1 LSKSQKRA
9 RNVRTKIVKDG
20 RLLQKTGVRD
30 LFRRTALLA
39 AAVCVG
45 LSSVSSP
52 ARAADELVAGFRES
66 GLVSLTFAGTQL
78 LKKGQPRLRH
88 VFWESGDVDDVPGSA
103 QPTTSFDLRSLTLVQ
118 TWTQGQIACVYREST
133 DRLNIQITFTNRGD
147 RRIRGLDM
155 NVLDLAFPIT
165 PGGPGWNND
174 LHTTSD
180 AVDDVAA
187 IIAQYGS
194 ASLAA
199 VGTDLDS
206 EFRLQLEK
214 DFETVNPG
222 YNLMVGTLSKSTSD
236 FVHVDGCRLD
246 PGQAVRF
253 QISLRFGPS
262 KAGLADLAGDVF
274 AKFRQRFPRVLNWP
288 DRRPITMLM
297 LASSAAEH
305 HSSTNP
311 RGWLNDPRV
320 DVTTPDGRD
329 AFKNQ
334 MLQQRAQRC
343 VDQCELRGAQ
353 GVIVWDVEGEEYPPL
368 VFVGDP
374 RKLPQLAPEMDAIA
388 TDVFKVFSDAGLK
401 TGICIRP
408 SRIAKQKGETPWRHD
423 FMGFDP
429 VAEMAGKIAY
439 AKRRWGCTLFYVDTN
454 VTLALASRGP
464 GKKDEVQNW
473 FVRADQMRRLAQRFP
488 DVLIIPEFQYTG
500 YYSHLSGYRE
510 LRGGIAST
518 SERDRLAYPGA
529 FSVINVADG
538 PIVERRAD
546 LLAGVRRGDILMFR
560 GWFGTRDGALV
571 QGIYEEARR

>member
-1 LSKSQKRA
+1 
-9 RNVRTKIVKDG
+9 VRTKILKDG
-20 RLLQKTGVRD
+20 RALPETGARAV
-30 LFRRTALLA
+30 FRRAAFLA
-39 AAVCVG
+39 AAVCLG
-45 LSSVSSP
+45 LSSLASA

-66 GLVSLTFAGTQL
+66 GLVSLTYAGTQL
-78 LKKGQPRLRH
+78 LKNGQPRLRH
-88 VFWESGDVDDVPGSA
+88 VVWESGDVDDVPGSA

-118 TWTQGQIACVYREST
+118 NWSQGRIACVYREST
-133 DRLNIQITFTNRGD
+133 DRLDIQITFTNGSD

-155 NVLDLAFPIT
+155 NVLDLAFPVT
-165 PGGPGWNND
+165 PSGPGWDND

-187 IIAQYGS
+187 IVAQYGS
-194 ASLAA
+194 GSLVA
-199 VGTDLDS
+199 VGTDLES

-214 DFETVNPG
+214 DFAPVNPG
-222 YNLMVGTLSKSTSD
+222 YILMVGTQSKSASD

-246 PGQAVRF
+246 PGKSVRF
-253 QISLRFGPS
+253 RISLRFGPA

-274 AKFRQRFPRVLNWP
+274 AKYRQRFPRALTWP
-288 DRRPITMLM
+288 DRRPLTMLM

-329 AFKNQ
+329 SFKNKV
-334 MLQQRAQRC
+334 MQQRVGRC

-374 RKLPQLAPEMDAIA
+374 RKLPQLAPEMDAIVD
-388 TDVFKVFSDAGLK
+388 DVFKTLSDAGLK
-401 TGICIRP
+401 TGVCIRP
-408 SRIAKQKGETPWRHD
+408 SRIVKQKGDTPWRHD

-429 VAEMAGKIAY
+429 LAEMAGKIAY

-464 GKKDEVQNW
+464 GKKDGTENW
-473 FVRADQMRRLAQRFP
+473 FVRAEQMRRLAAQFP

-538 PIVERRAD
+538 PIVERRDD

-571 QGIYEEARR
+571 QGIYDEARR

>member
-1 LSKSQKRA
+1 MRRHLSLS
-9 RNVRTKIVKDG
+9 
-20 RLLQKTGVRD
+20 
-30 LFRRTALLA
+30 RRRSRGPLALVVA
-39 AAVCVG
+39 ALCCG
-45 LSSVSSP
+45 TFCSSF
-52 ARAADELVAGFRES
+52 AAKACAADGLVAGFQDA
-66 GLVSLTFAGTQL
+66 GLVSLTYAGTQL

-88 VFWESGDVDDVPGSA
+88 VVWESGDVDDVPGSA
-103 QPTTSFDLRSLTLVQ
+103 MPTTSFDPQSLTLVQ
-118 TWTQGQIACVYREST
+118 NWSQGQITCVYHEST
-133 DRLNIQITFTNRGD
+133 NRLNLDITFTNRGE
-147 RRIRGLDM
+147 RRIRAVDM

-165 PGGPGWNND
+165 PTGPGWDND

-187 IIAQYGS
+187 IIAHYGRGT
-194 ASLAA
+194 LVG
-199 VGTDLDS
+199 VGTNLDS

-222 YNLMVGTLSKSTSD
+222 YNLMVGTLSKQTSD

-246 PGQAVRF
+246 PGKSVRIA
-253 QISLRFGPS
+253 ISLRLGPPP
-262 KAGLADLAGDVF
+262 AGLADLAGDVF
-274 AKFRQRFPRVLNWP
+274 AKFRERSPRVLNWP
-288 DRRPITMLM
+288 DRRPIAMLM
-297 LASSAAEH
+297 LASSAPQH

-320 DVTTPDGRD
+320 DVTTADGQEN
-329 AFKNQ
+329 FKNQ
-334 MLQQRAQRC
+334 LLRQRARRC
-343 VDQCELRGAQ
+343 LEQCELRGAQ

-374 RKLPQLAPEMDAIA
+374 RKLPQLAPEMDTIA
-388 TDVFKVFSDAGLK
+388 DEVFKLFSDAGLK

-408 SRIAKQKGETPWRHD
+408 SRIVRQQATTPWRHD

-429 VAEMAGKIAY
+429 VTEMAGKIAY

-454 VTLALASRGP
+454 VTLALAGNGA
-464 GKKDEVQNW
+464 GKKEQVDNW
-473 FVRADQMRRLAQRFP
+473 FVRAEQMRRLARQFP
-488 DVLIIPEFQYTG
+488 DVLIIPEFQYAG

-538 PIVERRAD
+538 PIAERRGD
-546 LLAGVRRGDILMFR
+546 LLDAVRRGDILMFR
-560 GWFGTRDGALV
+560 GWFGTRENAAV
-571 QGIYEEARR
+571 QAIYEEARR